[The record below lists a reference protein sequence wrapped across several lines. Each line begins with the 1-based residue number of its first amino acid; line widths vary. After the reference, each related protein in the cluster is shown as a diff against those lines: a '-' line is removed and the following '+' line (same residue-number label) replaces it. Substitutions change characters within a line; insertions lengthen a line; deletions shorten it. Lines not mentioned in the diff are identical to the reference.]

1 MDNQLSCS
9 DEQAP
14 ETEAKQS
21 SEVSKNHYE
30 TTAFHG

>member
-1 MDNQLSCS
+1 MDNKLSCS
-9 DEQAP
+9 DEQVP
-14 ETEAKQS
+14 KSEGEQS